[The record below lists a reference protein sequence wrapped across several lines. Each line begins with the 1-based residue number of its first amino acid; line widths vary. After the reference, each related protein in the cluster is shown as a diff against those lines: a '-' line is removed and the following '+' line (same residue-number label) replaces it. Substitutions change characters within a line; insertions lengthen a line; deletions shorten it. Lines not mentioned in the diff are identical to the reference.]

1 MDALSQILAALSV
14 KSYTATGVR
23 GGGFSI
29 AYPAYP
35 GMKLLVP
42 RKGKMYFLKTGNP
55 APDSALRDAG
65 HASAGSS
72 ALSEAQSTPDW
83 I

>member
-35 GMKLLVP
+35 GMKLLVS
-42 RKGKMYFLKTGNP
+42 RKGKMYFLKKRAQHPIQRCVMPGMHLPVLQPCLKLKARLTG
-55 APDSALRDAG
+55 
-65 HASAGSS
+65 
-72 ALSEAQSTPDW
+72 
-83 I
+83 